1 MFDGDKCIGGIQ
13 SEAEIR
19 IEIPGLQKST
29 ILVQVTKKVFQ
40 TGQSLLAAE
49 KVFGYYHTNAP
60 TPREKTPCRK
70 PNPLRTSTA
79 LDL

>member
-29 ILVQVTKKVFQ
+29 ILVQGTKKVFQ
-40 TGQSLLAAE
+40 MGQSLLAAE
-49 KVFGYYHTNAP
+49 KSSGTIIL
-60 TPREKTPCRK
+60 TPSSKGKK
-70 PNPLRTSTA
+70 PLP
-79 LDL
+79 

>member
-29 ILVQVTKKVFQ
+29 ILVQGTKKVFQ

-49 KVFGYYHTNAP
+49 KVFRYYHTNAP
-60 TPREKTPCRK
+60 TPREKNPCRK